1 MKDDQEVEMTK
12 NRKIKNTIFKI
23 VEKIKEEYRP
33 EKIILFGSY
42 AYGTP
47 NKNSDVDLFIL
58 KSTKK
63 NRIDRFV
70 EVKRIIYDPKIKLVF
85 SPLVYTP
92 KEVKGRISLGDDFVK
107 EILEK
112 GEVLYVRQK
121 ENNRRVVR
129 ESKTRY

>member
-92 KEVKGRISLGDDFVK
+92 REAKRRISLGDDFVK

>member
-1 MKDDQEVEMTK
+1 MTK

-47 NKNSDVDLFIL
+47 NKNTDVDLFIL
-58 KSTKK
+58 KPTKK
-63 NRIDRFV
+63 SRIDRFV
-70 EVKRIIYDPKIKLVF
+70 EVKRIIYDPKIELVF

-92 KEVKGRISLGDDFVK
+92 KEVKGRISLGDDFVRDILETTK
-107 EILEK
+107 EIIEEIKVDVNYK
-112 GEVLYVRQK
+112 GFPTLLVDYP
-121 ENNRRVVR
+121 
-129 ESKTRY
+129 

>member
-1 MKDDQEVEMTK
+1 MTR
-12 NRKIKNTIFKI
+12 NRKIKNTIVKI
-23 VEKIKEEYRP
+23 VEKIKKEYRP

-70 EVKRIIYDPKIKLVF
+70 EVKRIIYNPKTKLVF

-92 KEVKGRISLGDDFVK
+92 KEVKGRISLGDDFVR

-121 ENNRRVVR
+121 ENNR
-129 ESKTRY
+129 SNQIPPCIPKIS

>member
-1 MKDDQEVEMTK
+1 MTK

-23 VEKIKEEYRP
+23 VERIKKEYHP

-47 NKNSDVDLFIL
+47 DKNSDVDLFIL

-112 GEVLYVRQK
+112 GELLYAKQK
-121 ENNRRVVR
+121 ENNRRVV
-129 ESKTRY
+129 

>member
-1 MKDDQEVEMTK
+1 MTK
-12 NRKIKNTIFKI
+12 NRKIKNTIFKV
-23 VEKIKEEYRP
+23 VEKIKKEYRP

-70 EVKRIIYDPKIKLVF
+70 EVKRIIYNPKTKLVF

-92 KEVKGRISLGDDFVK
+92 EEVKGRISLGDDFVR

-112 GEVLYVRQK
+112 GEVLYVKQK
-121 ENNRRVVR
+121 ENNRRVV
-129 ESKTRY
+129 

>member
-23 VEKIKEEYRP
+23 VEKIKKEYRP

-70 EVKRIIYDPKIKLVF
+70 EVKRIIYNPKIKLVF

-92 KEVKGRISLGDDFVK
+92 REAKRRISLGDDFVR

-112 GEVLYVRQK
+112 GEVLYVKQK
-121 ENNRRVVR
+121 ENNRRVV
-129 ESKTRY
+129 

>member
-1 MKDDQEVEMTK
+1 MTK
-12 NRKIKNTIFKI
+12 NREIKNTIFKI
-23 VEKIKEEYRP
+23 VERIKKEYHP

-47 NKNSDVDLFIL
+47 DKNSDVDLFIL

-112 GEVLYVRQK
+112 GEVLYAEQK
-121 ENNRRVVR
+121 ENSRRTDIHQAR
-129 ESKTRY
+129 P

>member
-23 VEKIKEEYRP
+23 VEKIKKEYRP

-70 EVKRIIYDPKIKLVF
+70 EVKRIIYNPKTKLVF

-92 KEVKGRISLGDDFVK
+92 REAKRRISLGDDFVR

-112 GEVLYVRQK
+112 GEVLYVKQK
-121 ENNRRVVR
+121 ENNRRVV
-129 ESKTRY
+129 

>member
-23 VEKIKEEYRP
+23 VEKIKKEYRP

-70 EVKRIIYDPKIKLVF
+70 EVKRIIYNPKTKLVF

-92 KEVKGRISLGDDFVK
+92 EEVKGRISLGDDFVR

-112 GEVLYVRQK
+112 GEVLYVKQK
-121 ENNRRVVR
+121 ENNRRVV
-129 ESKTRY
+129 